1 MTGSKGLGV
10 AVAPESR
17 LLACHGCGQTQ
28 QVEGPV
34 SRGAGCSRCGVAL
47 RCCRNCV
54 FYEPSAYNQCA
65 EPVAE
70 RVVDKEMANFC
81 DYFSAAGPVAD
92 REAEGGD
99 APAPADAAEG
109 LEALFKK

>member
-1 MTGSKGLGV
+1 M
-10 AVAPESR
+10 APESR

-47 RCCRNCV
+47 RCCRNCE
-54 FYEPSAYNQCA
+54 FYQPSAYNECA

-70 RVVDKEMANFC
+70 RVVDKELANFC
-81 DYFSAAGPVAD
+81 DYFSAAGPAVGLTAT
-92 REAEGGD
+92 GGD
-99 APAPADAAEG
+99 APTPADAVED
-109 LEALFKK
+109 LEELFKK